1 MAPHTKDGNNPFQNS
16 LVYTDSSL
24 QSTIFGLGR
33 TLSSIQQNQSELQQK
48 QNNFAGALQ
57 NVVAVLQEMRTVA
70 LTNNQNEAS
79 SVSARLVLPNEAHQK
94 PHSEVVSDGSNVSRL
109 CQRNSSISY
118 TQERESAARMSSNRN
133 LTQCS
138 SQSGAPSYLTQEEEN
153 YEKRKAM
160 RTEPQTSRFTDRVW
174 LRGIDRI
181 SCKRT
186 WTERMTREIMDRRT
200 DKTVVWKTV

>member
-1 MAPHTKDGNNPFQNS
+1 MAPHTQDCNNPFQNS

-48 QNNFAGALQ
+48 QENFAGALQ

-79 SVSARLVLPNEAHQK
+79 SVSARLTLPNEAHQK

-138 SQSGAPSYLTQEEEN
+138 SQSGAPSYLPSE
-153 YEKRKAM
+153 RKAM

-181 SCKRT
+181 SCKRA
-186 WTERMTREIMDRRT
+186 WTERMTRDIMDRRT
-200 DKTVVWKTV
+200 DKTVVWMTV